1 MNTQKHEKDSS
12 PNLAQQQQPQQQQA
26 KQPAPQAQQAQA
38 QNEAQAVQAQR
49 ATQKA
54 QSAQQASV
62 GAELSGAK
70 GGAATQAAPQAGKSK
85 AQANA
90 EAKDKGA
97 AGAKPVNPGAPVQ
110 TTPAQEEKT
119 VNNFSKSR
127 DEQHA
132 DKAKN
137 GDLKDAQGEKKKKS
151 QDGKGKSKKDDKKDA
166 LGAKKEDK
174 NAKKEDKGAKKED
187 KGDKKDAQGAKKED
201 KNVSSKETSKKDK
214 SEQSKADA
222 KHQDGASKQAG
233 SSANKSQTVSA
244 SAKADDKKGNNKKGN
259 DTKGDKKESKK
270 PGKASHAATGSVGGG
285 ISVSISGGGSGGGDA
300 GGGGGGGIA
309 LPAIGAGA
317 PAAPAPKGEGSGKN
331 AVEAFAT
338 SGLSHQLEHHAELGP
353 KTQED
358 IQKSETEKK
367 TKLPGEEEA
376 EINDGSVDAEK
387 QASNEASKATNEGN
401 KEITFESKM
410 NANLEAAGSDA
421 SAKIKA
427 QKISG
432 DGDDIPNEPTVE
444 ADTSSIDEAKA
455 EETEKY
461 NQTKSEG
468 VEKVSSL
475 DKTLPERGY
484 DDLKLP
490 KSVLD
495 EQEAALETSAI
506 AMAAE
511 LEQFHEESKGILD
524 FTQEAESTSAQMQE
538 ASAQVDS
545 AEAETDAQIDASV
558 AEHEAEIEQIRADA
572 KTNEDEQMAAL
583 ETEMNSQIDEQSAEF
598 ESEAAGYDA
607 EHQGYVTDA
616 RSQVEQ
622 GKRKAQRD
630 IKREKQNADKE
641 KKSAE
646 ENDKKEEKAWYEK
659 LADAAKDAAKRF
671 VSGLKAL
678 VSKIINKFLEAV
690 NNLLDTFADL
700 VSKVNKDLGNKLRT
714 AFDKFKK
721 LLKKFADNLIKI
733 INAVLDKALEIFTT
747 IVDATV
753 EAINAAVEA
762 FKELIAQILET
773 LREAYRQALS
783 TIKAALESL
792 ANIAVA
798 IFKKACE
805 FCGVDPAPMLAAAAN
820 ILKDPGAFFSTLWAG
835 IKQGFSQFVSNM
847 PANLMVIAQN
857 LLSMWL
863 GGSGLKGIDELPQ
876 IRGFIQ
882 LIFSLMGIDVS
893 KVLKPITAVW
903 DAYQEHK
910 KAAEEEAKAQAEPG
924 EKVEEIKDPPE
935 AVKLKNT
942 IDMIMAGGLPVI
954 ADLIK
959 DGLGGLKGEILSA
972 LFSSLV
978 PPLIGKAVAKLA
990 AMANPVGGIIAAIKA
1005 VWDTVQ
1011 FFRSQFD
1018 AIAGLGSALLNV
1030 LVEAGNGN
1038 AGAAANAVEAAICQA
1053 IPLAI
1058 EILLRVIG
1066 INIGAKVKGVI
1077 SKFST
1082 RVKTWLDKYLSKF
1095 KLPTFDSVQKN
1106 KERKKKQDK
1115 AKSKE
1120 VAKTREAQGKAGS
1133 ITAKLGSWGA
1143 KQSDKISDKKEKDG
1157 EKRFH
1162 VTGVKDALEGTKTG
1176 NLGIEV
1182 DNLKSTQAADK
1193 YHKEREDKKEL
1204 AKLLENPEQ
1213 SRKEVLKKQAAQGS
1227 AKAYDEEAKLTDAE
1241 KQLLHITALQ
1251 SANEKLQSKSG
1262 ATLTKE
1268 EQHALKRE
1276 AKNKM
1281 EGKPTEIP
1289 PALKPKS
1296 DSSLQ
1301 NLKDS
1306 TFDFL
1311 QGAAGGSKAAGS
1323 AAKEEMI
1330 HAKDSVVTFGKD
1342 VAYLAQHRSI
1352 RDLKTKKRLEKNRKD
1367 QKL

>member
-26 KQPAPQAQQAQA
+26 TQSAPQAQQAQA
-38 QNEAQAVQAQR
+38 QNEAQAMQAQK

-70 GGAATQAAPQAGKSK
+70 GGAAAQAAPQAGKSK
-85 AQANA
+85 AEANA

-97 AGAKPVNPGAPVQ
+97 TGAKPVNPGAPVQ

-151 QDGKGKSKKDDKKDA
+151 QDGKGKNKKDDKKDA
-166 LGAKKEDK
+166 LGT
-174 NAKKEDKGAKKED
+174 KKED

-233 SSANKSQTVSA
+233 SSANKSQTVAA
-244 SAKADDKKGNNKKGN
+244 SAKTDDKKGNDKKGN
-259 DTKGDKKESKK
+259 DNKGDKKESKK

-300 GGGGGGGIA
+300 GGGGGMA

-387 QASNEASKATNEGN
+387 QASTEASKATNEGN

-432 DGDDIPNEPTVE
+432 GGDDIPNEPTVE

-468 VEKVSSL
+468 AEKVSSL

-583 ETEMNSQIDEQSAEF
+583 ETEMNSKIDEQSAEF

-616 RSQVEQ
+616 RSQIEQ
-622 GKRKAQRD
+622 GKQKAQRD

-646 ENDKKEEKAWYEK
+646 DNDKKEEKAWYEK
-659 LADAAKDAAKRF
+659 LADAAKDAAKKF

-721 LLKKFADNLIKI
+721 LLKKLADNLIKV
-733 INAVLDKALEIFTT
+733 INAILDKALEIFTA

-863 GGSGLKGIDELPQ
+863 GGSGLNGIDELPQ

-903 DAYQEHK
+903 DAYQERK

-935 AVKLKNT
+935 AIKLKNT

-978 PPLIGKAVAKLA
+978 PPLIGKAIAKLA
-990 AMANPVGGIIAAIKA
+990 TMANPVGGIIAAIKA

-1106 KERKKKQDK
+1106 KERKKKQDE

-1120 VAKTREAQGKAGS
+1120 VAKTRDKQARSGS
-1133 ITAKLGSWGA
+1133 RTAALGSWGA
-1143 KQSDKISDKKEKDG
+1143 KQSDKISAMKEAKEESRFDFTGLTGALQGKKD
-1157 EKRFH
+1157 
-1162 VTGVKDALEGTKTG
+1162 G
-1176 NLGIEV
+1176 NLGINIE
-1182 DNLKSTQAADK
+1182 NLKSTQAADK

-1227 AKAYDEEAKLTDAE
+1227 AKAYDEGAKLTDAE

-1251 SANEKLQSKSG
+1251 SAEEKKNNGQPLN
-1262 ATLTKE
+1262 KE

-1342 VAYLAQHRSI
+1342 AAYLAQHRSI
-1352 RDLKTKKRLEKNRKD
+1352 KDLKTKKRLEKNRKD
-1367 QKL
+1367 QEL

>member
-244 SAKADDKKGNNKKGN
+244 SAKADDKKSNNKKGN

-432 DGDDIPNEPTVE
+432 GGDDIPNEPTVE

-1268 EQHALKRE
+1268 EKHALKRE

-1281 EGKPTEIP
+1281 DGKPTEIP

-1306 TFDFL
+1306 TIDFL

>member
-432 DGDDIPNEPTVE
+432 GGDDIPNEPTVE

-572 KTNEDEQMAAL
+572 KTNEDEQMATL

-1306 TFDFL
+1306 TIDFL

>member
-26 KQPAPQAQQAQA
+26 TQSAPQAQQAQA
-38 QNEAQAVQAQR
+38 QNEAQAMQAQK

-70 GGAATQAAPQAGKSK
+70 GGAAAQAAPQAGKSK
-85 AQANA
+85 AEANA

-97 AGAKPVNPGAPVQ
+97 TGAKPVNPGAPVQ

-151 QDGKGKSKKDDKKDA
+151 QDGKGKNKKDDKKDA
-166 LGAKKEDK
+166 L
-174 NAKKEDKGAKKED
+174 GAKKED

-233 SSANKSQTVSA
+233 SSANKSQTVAA
-244 SAKADDKKGNNKKGN
+244 SAKTDDKKGNDKKGN
-259 DTKGDKKESKK
+259 DNKGDKKESKK

-300 GGGGGGGIA
+300 GGGGGMA

-387 QASNEASKATNEGN
+387 QASTEASKATNEGN

-432 DGDDIPNEPTVE
+432 GGDDIPNEPTVE

-468 VEKVSSL
+468 AEKVSSL

-583 ETEMNSQIDEQSAEF
+583 ETEMNSKIDEQSAEF

-616 RSQVEQ
+616 RSQIEQ
-622 GKRKAQRD
+622 GKQKAQRD

-646 ENDKKEEKAWYEK
+646 DNDKKEEKAWYEK
-659 LADAAKDAAKRF
+659 LADAAKDAAKKF

-721 LLKKFADNLIKI
+721 LLKKLADNLIKV
-733 INAVLDKALEIFTT
+733 INAILDKALEIFTA

-863 GGSGLKGIDELPQ
+863 GGSGLNGIDELPQ

-903 DAYQEHK
+903 DAYQERK

-935 AVKLKNT
+935 AIKLKNT

-978 PPLIGKAVAKLA
+978 PPLIGKAIAKLA
-990 AMANPVGGIIAAIKA
+990 TMANPVGGIIAAIKA

-1106 KERKKKQDK
+1106 KARKKKQDE

-1120 VAKTREAQGKAGS
+1120 VAKTRDKQARSGS
-1133 ITAKLGSWGA
+1133 RTAALGSWGA
-1143 KQSDKISDKKEKDG
+1143 KQSDKISAMKEAKEESRFDFTGLTGALQGKKD
-1157 EKRFH
+1157 
-1162 VTGVKDALEGTKTG
+1162 G
-1176 NLGIEV
+1176 NLGINIE
-1182 DNLKSTQAADK
+1182 NLKSTQAADK

-1227 AKAYDEEAKLTDAE
+1227 AKAYDEGAKLTDAE

-1251 SANEKLQSKSG
+1251 SAEEKKNNGQPLN
-1262 ATLTKE
+1262 KE

-1342 VAYLAQHRSI
+1342 AAYLAQHRSI
-1352 RDLKTKKRLEKNRKD
+1352 KDLKTKKRLEKNRKD
-1367 QKL
+1367 QEL

>member
-26 KQPAPQAQQAQA
+26 TQSALQAQQAQA
-38 QNEAQAVQAQR
+38 QNEAQAMQAQK

-70 GGAATQAAPQAGKSK
+70 GGAAAQAAPQAGKSK
-85 AQANA
+85 AEANA

-97 AGAKPVNPGAPVQ
+97 TGAKPVNPGAPVQ

-151 QDGKGKSKKDDKKDA
+151 QDGKGKNKKDDKKDA
-166 LGAKKEDK
+166 L
-174 NAKKEDKGAKKED
+174 GAKKED

-233 SSANKSQTVSA
+233 SSANKSQTVAA
-244 SAKADDKKGNNKKGN
+244 SAKTDDKKGNDKKGN
-259 DTKGDKKESKK
+259 DNKGDKKESKK

-300 GGGGGGGIA
+300 GGGGGMA

-387 QASNEASKATNEGN
+387 QASTEASKATNEGN

-432 DGDDIPNEPTVE
+432 GGDDIPNEPTVE
-444 ADTSSIDEAKA
+444 ADTSSIDESKA

-468 VEKVSSL
+468 AEKVSSL

-583 ETEMNSQIDEQSAEF
+583 ETEMNSKIDEQSAEF

-616 RSQVEQ
+616 RSQIEQ
-622 GKRKAQRD
+622 GKQKAQRD

-646 ENDKKEEKAWYEK
+646 DNDKKEEKAWYEK
-659 LADAAKDAAKRF
+659 LADAAKDAAKKF

-721 LLKKFADNLIKI
+721 LLKKLADNLIKV
-733 INAVLDKALEIFTT
+733 INAILDKALEIFTA

-863 GGSGLKGIDELPQ
+863 GGSGLNGIDELPQ

-903 DAYQEHK
+903 DAYQERK

-935 AVKLKNT
+935 AIKLKNT

-978 PPLIGKAVAKLA
+978 PPLIGKAIAKLA
-990 AMANPVGGIIAAIKA
+990 TMANPVGGIIAAIKA

-1058 EILLRVIG
+1058 EILLRIIG

-1082 RVKTWLDKYLSKF
+1082 RVKTGLDKYLSKF

-1120 VAKTREAQGKAGS
+1120 VAKTRDKQARSGS
-1133 ITAKLGSWGA
+1133 RTAALGSWGA
-1143 KQSDKISDKKEKDG
+1143 KQSNKISAMKEAKEESRFDFTGLTGALQGKKD
-1157 EKRFH
+1157 
-1162 VTGVKDALEGTKTG
+1162 G
-1176 NLGIEV
+1176 NLGINIE
-1182 DNLKSTQAADK
+1182 NLKSTQAADK

-1227 AKAYDEEAKLTDAE
+1227 AKAYDEGAKLTDAE

-1251 SANEKLQSKSG
+1251 SAEEKKNNGQPLN
-1262 ATLTKE
+1262 KE

-1342 VAYLAQHRSI
+1342 AAYLAQHRSI
-1352 RDLKTKKRLEKNRKD
+1352 KDLKTKKRLEKNRKD
-1367 QKL
+1367 QEL

>member
-26 KQPAPQAQQAQA
+26 TQSAPQAQQAQA
-38 QNEAQAVQAQR
+38 QNEAQAMQAQK

-70 GGAATQAAPQAGKSK
+70 GGAAAQAAPQAGKSK
-85 AQANA
+85 AEANA

-97 AGAKPVNPGAPVQ
+97 TGAKPVNPGAPVQ

-151 QDGKGKSKKDDKKDA
+151 QDGKGKNKKDDKKDA
-166 LGAKKEDK
+166 L
-174 NAKKEDKGAKKED
+174 GAKKED

-214 SEQSKADA
+214 SEQSKADP

-233 SSANKSQTVSA
+233 SSANKSQTVAA
-244 SAKADDKKGNNKKGN
+244 SAKTDDKKGNDKKGN
-259 DTKGDKKESKK
+259 DNKGDKKESKK

-300 GGGGGGGIA
+300 GGGGGMA

-387 QASNEASKATNEGN
+387 QASTEASKATNEGN

-432 DGDDIPNEPTVE
+432 GGDDIPNEPTVE

-468 VEKVSSL
+468 AEKVSSL

-583 ETEMNSQIDEQSAEF
+583 ETEMNSKIDEQSAEF

-616 RSQVEQ
+616 RSQIEQ
-622 GKRKAQRD
+622 GKQKAQRD

-646 ENDKKEEKAWYEK
+646 DNDKKEEKAWYEK
-659 LADAAKDAAKRF
+659 LADAAKDAAKKF

-721 LLKKFADNLIKI
+721 LLKKLADNLIKV
-733 INAVLDKALEIFTT
+733 INAILDKALEIFTA

-863 GGSGLKGIDELPQ
+863 GGSGLNGIDELPQ

-903 DAYQEHK
+903 DAYQERK

-935 AVKLKNT
+935 AIKLKNT

-978 PPLIGKAVAKLA
+978 PPLIGKAIAKLA
-990 AMANPVGGIIAAIKA
+990 TMANPVGGIIAAIKA

-1106 KERKKKQDK
+1106 KARKKKQDE

-1120 VAKTREAQGKAGS
+1120 VAKTRDKQARSGS
-1133 ITAKLGSWGA
+1133 RTAALGSWGA
-1143 KQSDKISDKKEKDG
+1143 KQSDKISAMKEAKEESRFDFTGLTGALQGKKD
-1157 EKRFH
+1157 
-1162 VTGVKDALEGTKTG
+1162 G
-1176 NLGIEV
+1176 NLGINIE
-1182 DNLKSTQAADK
+1182 NLKSTQAADK

-1227 AKAYDEEAKLTDAE
+1227 AKAYDEGAKLTDAE

-1251 SANEKLQSKSG
+1251 SAEEKKNNGQPLN
-1262 ATLTKE
+1262 KE

-1342 VAYLAQHRSI
+1342 AAYLAQHRSI
-1352 RDLKTKKRLEKNRKD
+1352 KDLKTKKRLEKNRKD
-1367 QKL
+1367 QEL

>member
-174 NAKKEDKGAKKED
+174 NAKKEDKGAKK
-187 KGDKKDAQGAKKED
+187 DAQGAKKED

-300 GGGGGGGIA
+300 GGGGGSGIA

-432 DGDDIPNEPTVE
+432 GGDDIPNEPTVE

-1306 TFDFL
+1306 TIDFL

>member
-26 KQPAPQAQQAQA
+26 TQSALQAQQAQA
-38 QNEAQAVQAQR
+38 QNEAQAMQAQK

-70 GGAATQAAPQAGKSK
+70 GGAAAQAAPQAGKSK
-85 AQANA
+85 AEANA

-97 AGAKPVNPGAPVQ
+97 TGAKPVNPGAPVQ

-151 QDGKGKSKKDDKKDA
+151 QDGKGKNKKDDKKDA
-166 LGAKKEDK
+166 L
-174 NAKKEDKGAKKED
+174 GAKKED

-214 SEQSKADA
+214 SEQSKADP

-233 SSANKSQTVSA
+233 SSANKSQTVAA
-244 SAKADDKKGNNKKGN
+244 SAKTDDKKGNDKKGN
-259 DTKGDKKESKK
+259 DNKGDKKESKK

-300 GGGGGGGIA
+300 GGGGGMA

-387 QASNEASKATNEGN
+387 QASTEASKATNEGN

-432 DGDDIPNEPTVE
+432 GGDDIPNEPTVE
-444 ADTSSIDEAKA
+444 ADTSSIDESKA

-468 VEKVSSL
+468 AEKVSSL

-583 ETEMNSQIDEQSAEF
+583 ETEMNSKIDEQSAEF

-616 RSQVEQ
+616 RSQIEQ
-622 GKRKAQRD
+622 GKQKAQRD

-646 ENDKKEEKAWYEK
+646 DNDKKEEKAWYEK
-659 LADAAKDAAKRF
+659 LADAAKDAAKKF

-721 LLKKFADNLIKI
+721 LLKKLADNLIKV
-733 INAVLDKALEIFTT
+733 INAILDKALEIFTA

-863 GGSGLKGIDELPQ
+863 GGSGLNGIDELPQ

-903 DAYQEHK
+903 DAYQERK

-935 AVKLKNT
+935 AIKLKNT

-1106 KERKKKQDK
+1106 KERKKKQDE

-1143 KQSDKISDKKEKDG
+1143 SQSDKISDKKKKDD

-1227 AKAYDEEAKLTDAE
+1227 AKAYDEGAKLTDAE

-1251 SANEKLQSKSG
+1251 SAEEKKNNGQPLN
-1262 ATLTKE
+1262 KE

-1342 VAYLAQHRSI
+1342 AAYLAQHRSI
-1352 RDLKTKKRLEKNRKD
+1352 KDLKTKKRLEKNRKD
-1367 QKL
+1367 QEL

>member
-244 SAKADDKKGNNKKGN
+244 SAKADDKKSNNKKGN

-432 DGDDIPNEPTVE
+432 GGDDIPNEPTVE

-1227 AKAYDEEAKLTDAE
+1227 AKAYDEEAKLTDAQ
-1241 KQLLHITALQ
+1241 KQLLHITALH

>member
-244 SAKADDKKGNNKKGN
+244 SAKADDKKSNNKKGN

-300 GGGGGGGIA
+300 DGGGGGGIA

-432 DGDDIPNEPTVE
+432 GGDDIPNEPTVE

-721 LLKKFADNLIKI
+721 LLKKFADNLIKV

-1120 VAKTREAQGKAGS
+1120 VAKTRDKQARSGS
-1133 ITAKLGSWGA
+1133 RTAALGSWGA
-1143 KQSDKISDKKEKDG
+1143 KQSDKISAMKEAKEESRFDFTGLTGALQGKKD
-1157 EKRFH
+1157 
-1162 VTGVKDALEGTKTG
+1162 G
-1176 NLGIEV
+1176 NLGINIE
-1182 DNLKSTQAADK
+1182 NLKSTQAADK

-1227 AKAYDEEAKLTDAE
+1227 AKAYDEGAKLTDAE

-1251 SANEKLQSKSG
+1251 SAEEKKNNGQPLN
-1262 ATLTKE
+1262 KE

-1342 VAYLAQHRSI
+1342 AAYLAQHRSI
-1352 RDLKTKKRLEKNRKD
+1352 KDLKTKKRLEKNRKD
-1367 QKL
+1367 QEH

>member
-244 SAKADDKKGNNKKGN
+244 SAKADDKKSNNKKGN

-300 GGGGGGGIA
+300 DGGGGGGIA

-432 DGDDIPNEPTVE
+432 GGDDIPNEPTVE

-1306 TFDFL
+1306 TIDFL

>member
-26 KQPAPQAQQAQA
+26 TQSAPQAQQAQA
-38 QNEAQAVQAQR
+38 QNEAQAMQAQK

-70 GGAATQAAPQAGKSK
+70 GGAAAQAAPQAGKSK
-85 AQANA
+85 AEANA

-97 AGAKPVNPGAPVQ
+97 TGAKPVNPGAPVQ

-151 QDGKGKSKKDDKKDA
+151 QDGKGKNKKDDKKDA
-166 LGAKKEDK
+166 L
-174 NAKKEDKGAKKED
+174 GAKKED

-214 SEQSKADA
+214 SEQSKADP

-233 SSANKSQTVSA
+233 SSANKSQTVAA
-244 SAKADDKKGNNKKGN
+244 SAKTDDKKGNDKKGN
-259 DTKGDKKESKK
+259 DNKGDKKESKK

-300 GGGGGGGIA
+300 GGGGGMA

-387 QASNEASKATNEGN
+387 QASTEASKATNEGN

-432 DGDDIPNEPTVE
+432 GGDDIPNEPTVE

-468 VEKVSSL
+468 AEKVSSL

-583 ETEMNSQIDEQSAEF
+583 ETEMNSKIDEQSAEF

-616 RSQVEQ
+616 RSQIEQ
-622 GKRKAQRD
+622 GKQKAQRN

-646 ENDKKEEKAWYEK
+646 DNDKKEEKAWYEK
-659 LADAAKDAAKRF
+659 LADAAKDAAKKF

-721 LLKKFADNLIKI
+721 LLKKLADNLIKV
-733 INAVLDKALEIFTT
+733 INAILDKALEIFTA

-863 GGSGLKGIDELPQ
+863 GGSGLNGIDELPQ

-903 DAYQEHK
+903 DAYQERK

-935 AVKLKNT
+935 AIKLKNT

-978 PPLIGKAVAKLA
+978 PPLIGKAIAKLA

-1106 KERKKKQDK
+1106 KARKKKQDE

-1120 VAKTREAQGKAGS
+1120 VAKTRDKQARSGS
-1133 ITAKLGSWGA
+1133 RTAALGSWGA
-1143 KQSDKISDKKEKDG
+1143 KQSDKISAMKEAKEESRFDFTGLTGALQGKKD
-1157 EKRFH
+1157 
-1162 VTGVKDALEGTKTG
+1162 G
-1176 NLGIEV
+1176 NLGINIE
-1182 DNLKSTQAADK
+1182 NLKSTQAADK

-1227 AKAYDEEAKLTDAE
+1227 AKAYDEGAKLTDAQ
-1241 KQLLHITALQ
+1241 KQFLHITALQ
-1251 SANEKLQSKSG
+1251 SAEEKKNNGQPLN
-1262 ATLTKE
+1262 KE

-1342 VAYLAQHRSI
+1342 AAYLAQHRSI
-1352 RDLKTKKRLEKNRKD
+1352 KDLKTKKRLEKNRKD

>member
-174 NAKKEDKGAKKED
+174 NAKKEDKGA
-187 KGDKKDAQGAKKED
+187 KKDAQGAKKED

-432 DGDDIPNEPTVE
+432 GGDDIPNEPTVE

-1311 QGAAGGSKAAGS
+1311 QGAAGGSKAAGN

>member
-26 KQPAPQAQQAQA
+26 TQSALQAQQAQA
-38 QNEAQAVQAQR
+38 QNEAQAMQAQK

-70 GGAATQAAPQAGKSK
+70 GGAAAQAAPQAGKSK
-85 AQANA
+85 AEANA

-97 AGAKPVNPGAPVQ
+97 TGAKPVNPGAPVQ

-151 QDGKGKSKKDDKKDA
+151 QDGKGKNKKDDKKDA
-166 LGAKKEDK
+166 L
-174 NAKKEDKGAKKED
+174 GAKKED

-222 KHQDGASKQAG
+222 KHQVGASKQAG
-233 SSANKSQTVSA
+233 SSANKSQTVAA
-244 SAKADDKKGNNKKGN
+244 SAKTDDKKGNDKKGN
-259 DTKGDKKESKK
+259 DNKGDKKESKK

-300 GGGGGGGIA
+300 GGGGGMA

-387 QASNEASKATNEGN
+387 QASTEASKATNEGN

-432 DGDDIPNEPTVE
+432 GGDDIPNEPTVE
-444 ADTSSIDEAKA
+444 ADTSSIDESKA

-468 VEKVSSL
+468 AEKVSSL

-583 ETEMNSQIDEQSAEF
+583 ETEMNSKIDEQSAEF

-616 RSQVEQ
+616 RSQIEQ
-622 GKRKAQRD
+622 GKQKAQRD

-646 ENDKKEEKAWYEK
+646 DNDKKEEKAWYEK
-659 LADAAKDAAKRF
+659 LADAAKDAAKKF

-721 LLKKFADNLIKI
+721 LLKKLADNLIKV
-733 INAVLDKALEIFTT
+733 INAILDKALEIFTA

-863 GGSGLKGIDELPQ
+863 GGSGLNGIDELPQ

-903 DAYQEHK
+903 DAYQERK

-935 AVKLKNT
+935 AIKLKNT

-978 PPLIGKAVAKLA
+978 PPLIGKAIAKLA
-990 AMANPVGGIIAAIKA
+990 TMANPVGGIIAAIKA

-1106 KERKKKQDK
+1106 KARKKKQDE

-1120 VAKTREAQGKAGS
+1120 VAKTRDKQARSGS
-1133 ITAKLGSWGA
+1133 RTAALGSWGA
-1143 KQSDKISDKKEKDG
+1143 KQSDKISAMKEAKEESRFDFTGLTGALQGKKD
-1157 EKRFH
+1157 
-1162 VTGVKDALEGTKTG
+1162 G
-1176 NLGIEV
+1176 NLGINIE
-1182 DNLKSTQAADK
+1182 NLKSTQAADK

-1227 AKAYDEEAKLTDAE
+1227 AKAYDEGAKLTDAE

-1251 SANEKLQSKSG
+1251 SAEEKKNNGQPLN
-1262 ATLTKE
+1262 KE

-1342 VAYLAQHRSI
+1342 AAYLAQHRSI
-1352 RDLKTKKRLEKNRKD
+1352 KDLKTKKRLEKNRKD
-1367 QKL
+1367 QEL

>member
-26 KQPAPQAQQAQA
+26 KQSAPQAQQAQA
-38 QNEAQAVQAQR
+38 QNEAQAMQAQK

-70 GGAATQAAPQAGKSK
+70 GGAAAQAAPQAGKSK
-85 AQANA
+85 AEANA

-97 AGAKPVNPGAPVQ
+97 TGAKPVNPGAPVQ

-151 QDGKGKSKKDDKKDA
+151 QDGKGKNKKDDKKDA
-166 LGAKKEDK
+166 L
-174 NAKKEDKGAKKED
+174 GAKKED

-233 SSANKSQTVSA
+233 SSANKSQTVAA
-244 SAKADDKKGNNKKGN
+244 SAKTDDKKGNDKKGN
-259 DTKGDKKESKK
+259 DNKGDKKESKK

-300 GGGGGGGIA
+300 GGGGGMA

-387 QASNEASKATNEGN
+387 QASTEASKATNEGN

-432 DGDDIPNEPTVE
+432 GGDDIPNEPTVE

-468 VEKVSSL
+468 AEKVSSL

-583 ETEMNSQIDEQSAEF
+583 ETEMNSKIDEQSAEF

-616 RSQVEQ
+616 RSQIEQ
-622 GKRKAQRD
+622 GKQKAQRD

-646 ENDKKEEKAWYEK
+646 DNDKKEEKAWYEK
-659 LADAAKDAAKRF
+659 LADAAKDAAKKF

-721 LLKKFADNLIKI
+721 LLKKLADNLIKV
-733 INAVLDKALEIFTT
+733 INAILDKALEIFTA

-863 GGSGLKGIDELPQ
+863 GGSGLNGIDELPQ

-903 DAYQEHK
+903 DAYQERK

-1268 EQHALKRE
+1268 EKHALKRE

-1281 EGKPTEIP
+1281 DGKPTEIP

-1306 TFDFL
+1306 TIDFL

-1342 VAYLAQHRSI
+1342 AAYLAQHRSI

>member
-26 KQPAPQAQQAQA
+26 KQSAPQAQQAQA
-38 QNEAQAVQAQR
+38 QNEAQAVQAQK

-70 GGAATQAAPQAGKSK
+70 GGAATQAAQQAGKSK
-85 AQANA
+85 AEANA

-97 AGAKPVNPGAPVQ
+97 TGAKPVNPGAPVQ

-127 DEQHA
+127 DEQYA

-201 KNVSSKETSKKDK
+201 KNVSSKETSKKDR

-233 SSANKSQTVSA
+233 SSANKSQTVAA
-244 SAKADDKKGNNKKGN
+244 SAKTDDKKGNDKKGN
-259 DTKGDKKESKK
+259 DNKGDKKESKK

-300 GGGGGGGIA
+300 GGGGGMA
-309 LPAIGAGA
+309 LPTIGAGA

-387 QASNEASKATNEGN
+387 QASTEASKATNKGN

-432 DGDDIPNEPTVE
+432 GGDDIPNEPTVE

-455 EETEKY
+455 EEAEKY

-468 VEKVSSL
+468 AEKVSSL

-490 KSVLD
+490 KTVLD

-646 ENDKKEEKAWYEK
+646 DNDKKEEKAWYEK
-659 LADAAKDAAKRF
+659 LADAAKDAAKKF

-690 NNLLDTFADL
+690 NNLLDTFAEL
-700 VSKVNKDLGNKLRT
+700 VSTVNKDLGNKLKT

-721 LLKKFADNLIKI
+721 LLKKFADKLIKV
-733 INAVLDKALEIFTT
+733 INAILDKALEIFTA

-847 PANLMVIAQN
+847 PANLMFIAQN

-863 GGSGLKGIDELPQ
+863 GSAGVKGAEDLPK
-876 IRGFIQ
+876 IRGFVKI
-882 LIFSLMGIDVS
+882 IFGLAGMDVS
-893 KVLKPITAVW
+893 KIIAPITAGW
-903 DAYQEHK
+903 DAYVKQK

-935 AVKLKNT
+935 AINLKK
-942 IDMIMAGGLPVI
+942 IHDMIKTGGLSVV

-959 DGLGGLKGEILSA
+959 DSVGDIKGEVIA
-972 LFSSLV
+972 AIFSEAVPTLV
-978 PPLIGKAVAKLA
+978 GLAVKKIA
-990 AMANPVGGIIAAIKA
+990 AMATPVGGIIAAIKG
-1005 VWDTVQ
+1005 VWDIVQ
-1011 FFRSQFD
+1011 FFRSRFD
-1018 AIAGLGSALLNV
+1018 AVAGLGSALLNV
-1030 LVEAGNGN
+1030 LVEAGKGHSD
-1038 AGAAANAVEAAICQA
+1038 AAAKAVEAAICQA
-1053 IPLAI
+1053 IPIAI
-1058 EILLRVIG
+1058 EVLLRLIG
-1066 INIGAKVKGVI
+1066 IDIGSKIKNVV
-1077 SKFST
+1077 SKFSK
-1082 RVKTWLDKYLSKF
+1082 RAKPWVDKFLSKI
-1095 KLPTFDSVQKN
+1095 KLPTLDKIARDKKHEKN
-1106 KERKKKQDK
+1106 RKNQL
-1115 AKSKE
+1115 
-1120 VAKTREAQGKAGS
+1120 AKTREAQGKAGS
-1133 ITAKLGSWGA
+1133 VTAKLGNWGA

-1162 VTGVKDALEGTKTG
+1162 VTGVKDALEGTQTG

-1182 DNLKSTQAADK
+1182 DNLKSVQAADK

-1227 AKAYDEEAKLTDAE
+1227 AKAYDEGAKLTDAQ
-1241 KQLLHITALQ
+1241 KKLLHITALR
-1251 SANEKLQSKSG
+1251 SAEEKKNNGQPLN
-1262 ATLTKE
+1262 KE
-1268 EQHALKRE
+1268 EQHAIKRE

-1306 TFDFL
+1306 TLDFL

-1342 VAYLAQHRSI
+1342 AAYLAQHRSI
-1352 RDLKTKKRLEKNRKD
+1352 KDLKTKKRLEKNRKD

>member
-26 KQPAPQAQQAQA
+26 KQSAPQAQQAQA
-38 QNEAQAVQAQR
+38 QNEAQAVQAQK

-70 GGAATQAAPQAGKSK
+70 GGAAAQAAPQAGKSK
-85 AQANA
+85 AQANT

-233 SSANKSQTVSA
+233 SSSNKSQTVAA
-244 SAKADDKKGNNKKGN
+244 SPKAEDKKGNKKGN
-259 DTKGDKKESKK
+259 DNKGDKKESKK

-300 GGGGGGGIA
+300 GGGGGMA

-387 QASNEASKATNEGN
+387 QASNEASKATNKGN

-432 DGDDIPNEPTVE
+432 GGDDIPNEPTVE

-468 VEKVSSL
+468 AEKVSSL

-490 KSVLD
+490 KTVLD

-598 ESEAAGYDA
+598 ETEAAGYDA
-607 EHQGYVTDA
+607 EHQGYVADA
-616 RSQVEQ
+616 RSKVEQ

-646 ENDKKEEKAWYEK
+646 DNDKKEEKAWYEK
-659 LADAAKDAAKRF
+659 LADAAKDAAKKF

-714 AFDKFKK
+714 AFDKLKK
-721 LLKKFADNLIKI
+721 LLKKFADKLIKV
-733 INAVLDKALEIFTT
+733 INAILDKALEIFTA

-857 LLSMWL
+857 LLNMWL

-1053 IPLAI
+1053 IPLAV
-1058 EILLRVIG
+1058 ELLLRVIG
-1066 INIGAKVKGVI
+1066 INIGAKVKSVVASI
-1077 SKFST
+1077 STKI
-1082 RVKTWLDKYLSKF
+1082 KTVLDGYLSKF
-1095 KLPTFDSVQKN
+1095 KLPTFDAAQ
-1106 KERKKKQDK
+1106 KKKNRKEKEDK
-1115 AKSKE
+1115 AKKE
-1120 VAKTREAQGKAGS
+1120 KDKAKKEELAKTRDKQAQGGS
-1133 ITAKLGSWGA
+1133 RTAALGSWGA
-1143 KQSDKISDKKEKDG
+1143 KQSDKISAMKEAKEESRFDFTGLTGALQGKKD
-1157 EKRFH
+1157 
-1162 VTGVKDALEGTKTG
+1162 G
-1176 NLGIEV
+1176 NLGINIE
-1182 DNLKSTQAADK
+1182 NLKSTQAADK
-1193 YHKEREDKKEL
+1193 YHKERRDKKEL
-1204 AKLLENPEQ
+1204 SKMLENPDE
-1213 SRKEVLKKQAAQGS
+1213 SLKKVLAKQKAIGS
-1227 AKAYDEEAKLTDAE
+1227 AKSYDESAKLTDAE
-1241 KQLLHITALQ
+1241 KQLLHVTALH
-1251 SANEKLQSKSG
+1251 SANEKLKNKSG

-1268 EQHALKRE
+1268 EKHALKRE
-1276 AKNKM
+1276 AKLKQD
-1281 EGKPTEIP
+1281 GKATVIP
-1289 PALKPKS
+1289 
-1296 DSSLQ
+1296 
-1301 NLKDS
+1301 
-1306 TFDFL
+1306 
-1311 QGAAGGSKAAGS
+1311 
-1323 AAKEEMI
+1323 
-1330 HAKDSVVTFGKD
+1330 D
-1342 VAYLAQHRSI
+1342 VL
-1352 RDLKTKKRLEKNRKD
+1352 KNRKD
-1367 QKL
+1367 TVA

>member
-26 KQPAPQAQQAQA
+26 KQSAPQAQQAQA
-38 QNEAQAVQAQR
+38 QNEAQAVQAQK

-70 GGAATQAAPQAGKSK
+70 GGAAAQAAPQAGKSK
-85 AQANA
+85 AEANA

-97 AGAKPVNPGAPVQ
+97 TGAKPVNPGAPVQ

-127 DEQHA
+127 DEQYA

-174 NAKKEDKGAKKED
+174 NAKNEDKGAKKED
-187 KGDKKDAQGAKKED
+187 KGDKKNAQGAKKED

-233 SSANKSQTVSA
+233 SSANKSQTVAA
-244 SAKADDKKGNNKKGN
+244 SPKTDDKKGNDKKGN
-259 DTKGDKKESKK
+259 NKGDKKESKK

-300 GGGGGGGIA
+300 GGGGGMA

-387 QASNEASKATNEGN
+387 QASTEASKATNKGN

-410 NANLEAAGSDA
+410 NANLEAAGSNA

-432 DGDDIPNEPTVE
+432 GGDDIPNEPTVE

-455 EETEKY
+455 EEAEKY

-468 VEKVSSL
+468 AEKVSSL

-490 KSVLD
+490 KTVLD

-646 ENDKKEEKAWYEK
+646 ENDQKEEKAWYEK
-659 LADAAKDAAKRF
+659 LADAAKDAAKKF

-690 NNLLDTFADL
+690 NNLLDTFAEL
-700 VSKVNKDLGNKLRT
+700 VSTVNKDLGNKLKT

-721 LLKKFADNLIKI
+721 LLKKFADKLIKV
-733 INAVLDKALEIFTT
+733 INAILDKALEIFTA

-820 ILKDPGAFFSTLWAG
+820 ILKDPGAFFSTLWSG

-924 EKVEEIKDPPE
+924 KKVEEIKDPPE

-1106 KERKKKQDK
+1106 KERKKKQDE

-1133 ITAKLGSWGA
+1133 VTAKLGSWGA
-1143 KQSDKISDKKEKDG
+1143 KQSDKISDKKKKDG

-1182 DNLKSTQAADK
+1182 DNLKSVQAADK

-1227 AKAYDEEAKLTDAE
+1227 AKAYDEGAKLTDAE
-1241 KQLLHITALQ
+1241 KRLLHITALQ
-1251 SANEKLQSKSG
+1251 SAEEKKNNGQPLN
-1262 ATLTKE
+1262 KE
-1268 EQHALKRE
+1268 EQHAIKRE

-1306 TFDFL
+1306 TLDFL

-1342 VAYLAQHRSI
+1342 AAYLAQHRSI
-1352 RDLKTKKRLEKNRKD
+1352 KDLKTKKRLEKNRKD

>member
-244 SAKADDKKGNNKKGN
+244 SAKTDDKKGNDKKGN
-259 DTKGDKKESKK
+259 DNKGDKKESKK

-300 GGGGGGGIA
+300 GGGGGMA

-432 DGDDIPNEPTVE
+432 GGDDIPNEPTVE

-863 GGSGLKGIDELPQ
+863 GGSGLNGIDELPQ

-903 DAYQEHK
+903 DAYQERK

-935 AVKLKNT
+935 AIKLKNT

-978 PPLIGKAVAKLA
+978 PPLIGKAIAKLA
-990 AMANPVGGIIAAIKA
+990 TMANPVGGIIAAIKA

-1082 RVKTWLDKYLSKF
+1082 RVKTGLDKYLSKF

>member
-174 NAKKEDKGAKKED
+174 NAKKEDKGAKK
-187 KGDKKDAQGAKKED
+187 DAQGAKKED

-244 SAKADDKKGNNKKGN
+244 SAKADDKKSNNKKGN

-300 GGGGGGGIA
+300 DGGGGGGIA

-432 DGDDIPNEPTVE
+432 GGDDIPNEPTVE

-1193 YHKEREDKKEL
+1193 YHKERRDKKEL

-1268 EQHALKRE
+1268 EKHALKRE

-1281 EGKPTEIP
+1281 DGKPTEIP

-1306 TFDFL
+1306 TIDFL

>member
-174 NAKKEDKGAKKED
+174 
-187 KGDKKDAQGAKKED
+187 GDKKDAQGAKKED

-244 SAKADDKKGNNKKGN
+244 SAKTDDKKGNDKKGN
-259 DTKGDKKESKK
+259 DNKGDKKESKK

-432 DGDDIPNEPTVE
+432 GGDDIPNEPTVE

-893 KVLKPITAVW
+893 TVLKPITAVW

-1306 TFDFL
+1306 TIDFL

>member
-26 KQPAPQAQQAQA
+26 TQSAPQAQQAQA
-38 QNEAQAVQAQR
+38 QNEAQAMQAQK

-70 GGAATQAAPQAGKSK
+70 GGAAAQAAPQAGKSK
-85 AQANA
+85 AEANA

-97 AGAKPVNPGAPVQ
+97 TGAKPVNPGAPVQ

-151 QDGKGKSKKDDKKDA
+151 QDGKGKNKKDDKKDA
-166 LGAKKEDK
+166 L
-174 NAKKEDKGAKKED
+174 GAKKED

-214 SEQSKADA
+214 SEQSKADP

-233 SSANKSQTVSA
+233 SSANKSQTVAA
-244 SAKADDKKGNNKKGN
+244 SAKTDDKKGNDKKGN
-259 DTKGDKKESKK
+259 DNKGDKKESKK

-300 GGGGGGGIA
+300 GGGGGMA

-387 QASNEASKATNEGN
+387 QASTEASKATNEGN

-432 DGDDIPNEPTVE
+432 GGDDIPNEPTVE

-468 VEKVSSL
+468 AEKVSSL

-583 ETEMNSQIDEQSAEF
+583 ETEMNSKIDEQSAEF

-616 RSQVEQ
+616 RSQIEQ
-622 GKRKAQRD
+622 GKQKAQRD

-646 ENDKKEEKAWYEK
+646 DNDKKEEKAWYEK
-659 LADAAKDAAKRF
+659 LADAAKDAAKKF

-721 LLKKFADNLIKI
+721 LLKKLADNLIKV
-733 INAVLDKALEIFTT
+733 INAILDKALEIFTA

-863 GGSGLKGIDELPQ
+863 GGSGLNGIDELPQ

-903 DAYQEHK
+903 DAYQERK

-935 AVKLKNT
+935 AIKLKNT

-978 PPLIGKAVAKLA
+978 PPLIGKAIAKLA

-1106 KERKKKQDK
+1106 KARKKKQDE

-1120 VAKTREAQGKAGS
+1120 VAKTRDKQARSGS
-1133 ITAKLGSWGA
+1133 RTAALGSWGA
-1143 KQSDKISDKKEKDG
+1143 KQSDKISAMKEAKEESRFDFTGLTGALQGKKD
-1157 EKRFH
+1157 
-1162 VTGVKDALEGTKTG
+1162 G
-1176 NLGIEV
+1176 NLGINIE
-1182 DNLKSTQAADK
+1182 NLKSTQAADK

-1227 AKAYDEEAKLTDAE
+1227 AKAYDEGAKLTDAQ
-1241 KQLLHITALQ
+1241 KQFLHITALQ
-1251 SANEKLQSKSG
+1251 SAEEKKNNGQPLN
-1262 ATLTKE
+1262 KE

-1342 VAYLAQHRSI
+1342 AAYLAQHRSI
-1352 RDLKTKKRLEKNRKD
+1352 KDLKTKKRLEKNRKD

>member
-26 KQPAPQAQQAQA
+26 TQSALQAQQAQA
-38 QNEAQAVQAQR
+38 QNEAQAMQAQK

-70 GGAATQAAPQAGKSK
+70 GGAAAQAAPQAGKSK
-85 AQANA
+85 AEANA

-97 AGAKPVNPGAPVQ
+97 TGAKPVNPGAPVQ

-151 QDGKGKSKKDDKKDA
+151 QDGKGKNKKDDKKDA
-166 LGAKKEDK
+166 L
-174 NAKKEDKGAKKED
+174 GAKKED

-214 SEQSKADA
+214 SKQSKADP

-233 SSANKSQTVSA
+233 SSANKSQTVAA
-244 SAKADDKKGNNKKGN
+244 SAKTDDKKGNDKKGN
-259 DTKGDKKESKK
+259 DNKGDKKESKK

-300 GGGGGGGIA
+300 GGGGGMA

-387 QASNEASKATNEGN
+387 QASTEASKATNEGN

-432 DGDDIPNEPTVE
+432 GGDDIPNEPTVE

-468 VEKVSSL
+468 AEKVSSL

-583 ETEMNSQIDEQSAEF
+583 ETEMNSKIDEQSAEF

-616 RSQVEQ
+616 RSQIEQ
-622 GKRKAQRD
+622 GKQKAQRD

-646 ENDKKEEKAWYEK
+646 DNDKKEEKAWYEK
-659 LADAAKDAAKRF
+659 LADAAKDAAKKF

-678 VSKIINKFLEAV
+678 VSKIINKFLEVV

-721 LLKKFADNLIKI
+721 LLKKLADNLIKV
-733 INAVLDKALEIFTT
+733 INAILDKALEIFTA

-863 GGSGLKGIDELPQ
+863 GGSGLNGIDELPQ

-903 DAYQEHK
+903 DAYQERK

-935 AVKLKNT
+935 AIKLKNT

-978 PPLIGKAVAKLA
+978 PPLIGKAIAKLA

>member
-432 DGDDIPNEPTVE
+432 GGDDIPNEPTVE

-910 KAAEEEAKAQAEPG
+910 KAAEEGAKAQAEPG

-1120 VAKTREAQGKAGS
+1120 VAKTRDKQAKGGS
-1133 ITAKLGSWGA
+1133 RTAALGSWGA
-1143 KQSDKISDKKEKDG
+1143 KQSDKISAM
-1157 EKRFH
+1157 
-1162 VTGVKDALEGTKTG
+1162 KDAKEESRFDFTGLTGALQGKKDG
-1176 NLGIEV
+1176 NLGINIE
-1182 DNLKSTQAADK
+1182 NLKSTQAADK

-1227 AKAYDEEAKLTDAE
+1227 AKAYDEEAKLTDAQ
-1241 KQLLHITALQ
+1241 KQLLHITALH

-1268 EQHALKRE
+1268 EKHALKRE

-1306 TFDFL
+1306 TIDFL

>member
-300 GGGGGGGIA
+300 DGGGGGGIA

-432 DGDDIPNEPTVE
+432 GGDDIPNEPTVE

-1227 AKAYDEEAKLTDAE
+1227 AKAYDEGAKLTDAE

-1251 SANEKLQSKSG
+1251 SAEEKKNNGQPLN
-1262 ATLTKE
+1262 KE

-1306 TFDFL
+1306 TIDFL

>member
-26 KQPAPQAQQAQA
+26 TQSAPQAQQAQA
-38 QNEAQAVQAQR
+38 QNEAQAMQAQK

-70 GGAATQAAPQAGKSK
+70 GGAAAQAAPQAGKSK
-85 AQANA
+85 AEANA

-97 AGAKPVNPGAPVQ
+97 TGAKPVNPGAPVQ

-151 QDGKGKSKKDDKKDA
+151 QDGKGKNKKDDKKDA
-166 LGAKKEDK
+166 L
-174 NAKKEDKGAKKED
+174 GAKKED

-214 SEQSKADA
+214 SKQSKADP

-233 SSANKSQTVSA
+233 SSANKSQTVAA
-244 SAKADDKKGNNKKGN
+244 SAKTDDKKGNDKKGN
-259 DTKGDKKESKK
+259 DNKGDKKESKK

-300 GGGGGGGIA
+300 GGGGGMA

-387 QASNEASKATNEGN
+387 QASTEASKATNEGN

-432 DGDDIPNEPTVE
+432 GGDDIPNEPTVE
-444 ADTSSIDEAKA
+444 ADTSSIDESKA

-468 VEKVSSL
+468 AEKVSSL

-583 ETEMNSQIDEQSAEF
+583 ETEMNSKIDEQSAEF

-616 RSQVEQ
+616 RSQIEQ
-622 GKRKAQRD
+622 GKQKAQRD

-646 ENDKKEEKAWYEK
+646 DNDKKEEKAWYEK
-659 LADAAKDAAKRF
+659 LADAAKDAAKKF

-678 VSKIINKFLEAV
+678 VSKIINKFLEVV

-721 LLKKFADNLIKI
+721 LLKKLADNLIKV
-733 INAVLDKALEIFTT
+733 INAILDKALEIFTA

-863 GGSGLKGIDELPQ
+863 GGSGLNGIDELPQ

-903 DAYQEHK
+903 DAYQERK

-935 AVKLKNT
+935 AIKLKNT

-978 PPLIGKAVAKLA
+978 PPLIGKAIAKLA
-990 AMANPVGGIIAAIKA
+990 TMANPVGGIIAAIKA

-1106 KERKKKQDK
+1106 KARKKKQDE

-1120 VAKTREAQGKAGS
+1120 VAKTRDKQARSGS
-1133 ITAKLGSWGA
+1133 RTAALGSWGA
-1143 KQSDKISDKKEKDG
+1143 KQSDKISAMKEAKEESRFDFTGLTGALQGKKD
-1157 EKRFH
+1157 
-1162 VTGVKDALEGTKTG
+1162 G
-1176 NLGIEV
+1176 NLGINIE
-1182 DNLKSTQAADK
+1182 NLKSTQAADK

-1227 AKAYDEEAKLTDAE
+1227 AKAYDEGAKLTDAE

-1251 SANEKLQSKSG
+1251 SAEEKKNNGQPLN
-1262 ATLTKE
+1262 KE

-1342 VAYLAQHRSI
+1342 AAYLAQHRSI
-1352 RDLKTKKRLEKNRKD
+1352 KDLKTKKRLEKNRKD
-1367 QKL
+1367 QEL

>member
-26 KQPAPQAQQAQA
+26 TQSAPQAQQAQA
-38 QNEAQAVQAQR
+38 QNEAQAMQAQK

-70 GGAATQAAPQAGKSK
+70 GGAAAQAAPQAGKSK
-85 AQANA
+85 AEANA

-97 AGAKPVNPGAPVQ
+97 TGAKPVNPGAPVQ

-151 QDGKGKSKKDDKKDA
+151 QDGKGKNKKDDKKDA
-166 LGAKKEDK
+166 L
-174 NAKKEDKGAKKED
+174 GAKKED

-214 SEQSKADA
+214 SEQSKADP

-233 SSANKSQTVSA
+233 SSANKSQTVAA
-244 SAKADDKKGNNKKGN
+244 SAKTDDKKGNDKKGN
-259 DTKGDKKESKK
+259 DNKGDKKESKK

-300 GGGGGGGIA
+300 GGGGGMA

-387 QASNEASKATNEGN
+387 QASTEASKATNEGN

-432 DGDDIPNEPTVE
+432 GGDDIPNEPTVE

-468 VEKVSSL
+468 AEKVSSL

-583 ETEMNSQIDEQSAEF
+583 ETEMNSKIDEQSAEF

-616 RSQVEQ
+616 RSQIEQ
-622 GKRKAQRD
+622 GKQKAQRD

-646 ENDKKEEKAWYEK
+646 DNDKKEEKAWYEK
-659 LADAAKDAAKRF
+659 LADAAKDAAKKF

-721 LLKKFADNLIKI
+721 LLKKLADNLIKV
-733 INAVLDKALEIFTT
+733 INAILDKALEIFTA

-863 GGSGLKGIDELPQ
+863 GGSGLNGINELPQ

-903 DAYQEHK
+903 DAYQERK

-935 AVKLKNT
+935 AIKLKNT

-978 PPLIGKAVAKLA
+978 PPLIGKAIAKLA
-990 AMANPVGGIIAAIKA
+990 TMANPVGGIIAAIKA

-1106 KERKKKQDK
+1106 KERKKKQDE

-1120 VAKTREAQGKAGS
+1120 VAKTRDKQARSGS
-1133 ITAKLGSWGA
+1133 RTAALGSWGA
-1143 KQSDKISDKKEKDG
+1143 KQSNKISAMKEAKEESRFDFTGLTGALQGKKD
-1157 EKRFH
+1157 
-1162 VTGVKDALEGTKTG
+1162 G
-1176 NLGIEV
+1176 NLGINIE
-1182 DNLKSTQAADK
+1182 NLKSTQAADK

-1227 AKAYDEEAKLTDAE
+1227 AKAYDEGAKLTDAE

-1251 SANEKLQSKSG
+1251 SAEEKKNNGQPLN
-1262 ATLTKE
+1262 KE

-1342 VAYLAQHRSI
+1342 AAYLAQHRSI
-1352 RDLKTKKRLEKNRKD
+1352 KDLKTKKRLEKNRKD
-1367 QKL
+1367 QEL

>member
-26 KQPAPQAQQAQA
+26 TQSAPQAQQAQA
-38 QNEAQAVQAQR
+38 QNEAQAMQAQK

-70 GGAATQAAPQAGKSK
+70 GGAAAQAAPQAGKSK
-85 AQANA
+85 AETNA

-97 AGAKPVNPGAPVQ
+97 TGAKPVNPGAPVQ

-151 QDGKGKSKKDDKKDA
+151 QDGKGKNKKDDKKDA
-166 LGAKKEDK
+166 L
-174 NAKKEDKGAKKED
+174 GAKKED

-222 KHQDGASKQAG
+222 KHQVGASKQAG
-233 SSANKSQTVSA
+233 SSANKSQTVAA
-244 SAKADDKKGNNKKGN
+244 SAKTDDKKGNDKKGN
-259 DTKGDKKESKK
+259 DNKGDKKESKK

-300 GGGGGGGIA
+300 GGGGGMA

-331 AVEAFAT
+331 AVEAFAS

-387 QASNEASKATNEGN
+387 QASTEASKATNEGN

-432 DGDDIPNEPTVE
+432 GGDDIPNEPTVE
-444 ADTSSIDEAKA
+444 ADTSSIDESKA

-468 VEKVSSL
+468 AEKVSSL

-583 ETEMNSQIDEQSAEF
+583 ETEMNSKIDEQSAEF

-616 RSQVEQ
+616 RSQIEQ
-622 GKRKAQRD
+622 GKQKAQRD

-646 ENDKKEEKAWYEK
+646 DNDKKEEKAWYEK
-659 LADAAKDAAKRF
+659 LADAAKDAAKKF

-678 VSKIINKFLEAV
+678 VSKIINKFLEVV

-721 LLKKFADNLIKI
+721 LLKKLADNLIKV
-733 INAVLDKALEIFTT
+733 INAILDKALEIFTA

-863 GGSGLKGIDELPQ
+863 GGSGLNGIDELPQ

-903 DAYQEHK
+903 DAYQERK

-935 AVKLKNT
+935 AIKLKNT

-978 PPLIGKAVAKLA
+978 PPLIGKAIAKLA
-990 AMANPVGGIIAAIKA
+990 TMANPVGGIIAAIKA

-1095 KLPTFDSVQKN
+1095 KFPTFDSVQKN
-1106 KERKKKQDK
+1106 KARKKKQDE

-1120 VAKTREAQGKAGS
+1120 VAKTRDKQARSGS
-1133 ITAKLGSWGA
+1133 RTAALGSWGA
-1143 KQSDKISDKKEKDG
+1143 KQSDKISAMKEAKEESRFDFTGLTGALQGKKD
-1157 EKRFH
+1157 
-1162 VTGVKDALEGTKTG
+1162 G
-1176 NLGIEV
+1176 NLGINIE
-1182 DNLKSTQAADK
+1182 NLKSTQAADK

-1227 AKAYDEEAKLTDAE
+1227 AKAYDEGAKLTDAE

-1251 SANEKLQSKSG
+1251 SAEEKKNNGQPLN
-1262 ATLTKE
+1262 KE

-1342 VAYLAQHRSI
+1342 AAYLAQHRSI
-1352 RDLKTKKRLEKNRKD
+1352 KDLKTKKRLEKNRKD
-1367 QKL
+1367 QEL

>member
-26 KQPAPQAQQAQA
+26 TQSAPQAQQAQA
-38 QNEAQAVQAQR
+38 QNEAQAMQAQK

-70 GGAATQAAPQAGKSK
+70 GGAAAQAAPQAGKSQ
-85 AQANA
+85 AEANA

-97 AGAKPVNPGAPVQ
+97 TGAKPVNPGAPVQ

-151 QDGKGKSKKDDKKDA
+151 QDGKGKNKKDDKKDA
-166 LGAKKEDK
+166 L
-174 NAKKEDKGAKKED
+174 GAKKED

-214 SEQSKADA
+214 SKQSKADP

-233 SSANKSQTVSA
+233 SSANKSQTVAA
-244 SAKADDKKGNNKKGN
+244 SAKTDDKKGNDKKGN
-259 DTKGDKKESKK
+259 DNKGDKKESKK

-300 GGGGGGGIA
+300 GGGGGMA

-387 QASNEASKATNEGN
+387 QASTEASKATNEGN

-432 DGDDIPNEPTVE
+432 GGDDIPNEPTVE

-468 VEKVSSL
+468 AEKVSSL

-583 ETEMNSQIDEQSAEF
+583 ETEMNSKIDEQSAEF

-616 RSQVEQ
+616 RSQIEQ
-622 GKRKAQRD
+622 GKQKAQRD

-646 ENDKKEEKAWYEK
+646 DNDKKEEKAWYEK
-659 LADAAKDAAKRF
+659 LADAAKDAAKKF

-678 VSKIINKFLEAV
+678 VSKIINKFLEVV

-721 LLKKFADNLIKI
+721 LLKKLADNLIKV
-733 INAVLDKALEIFTT
+733 INAILDKALEIFTA

-863 GGSGLKGIDELPQ
+863 GGSGLNGIDELPQ

-903 DAYQEHK
+903 DAYQERK
-910 KAAEEEAKAQAEPG
+910 KAAEEAAKAQAEPG

-935 AVKLKNT
+935 AIKLKNT

-978 PPLIGKAVAKLA
+978 PPLIGKAIAKLA
-990 AMANPVGGIIAAIKA
+990 TMANPVGGIIAAIKA

-1106 KERKKKQDK
+1106 KARKKKQDE

-1120 VAKTREAQGKAGS
+1120 VAKRATNKPEAVA
-1133 ITAKLGSWGA
+1133 
-1143 KQSDKISDKKEKDG
+1143 
-1157 EKRFH
+1157 
-1162 VTGVKDALEGTKTG
+1162 
-1176 NLGIEV
+1176 
-1182 DNLKSTQAADK
+1182 
-1193 YHKEREDKKEL
+1193 EL
-1204 AKLLENPEQ
+1204 RL
-1213 SRKEVLKKQAAQGS
+1213 
-1227 AKAYDEEAKLTDAE
+1227 
-1241 KQLLHITALQ
+1241 
-1251 SANEKLQSKSG
+1251 
-1262 ATLTKE
+1262 
-1268 EQHALKRE
+1268 
-1276 AKNKM
+1276 
-1281 EGKPTEIP
+1281 
-1289 PALKPKS
+1289 
-1296 DSSLQ
+1296 
-1301 NLKDS
+1301 
-1306 TFDFL
+1306 
-1311 QGAAGGSKAAGS
+1311 
-1323 AAKEEMI
+1323 
-1330 HAKDSVVTFGKD
+1330 SVVGGPNNPT
-1342 VAYLAQHRSI
+1342 RSVP
-1352 RDLKTKKRLEKNRKD
+1352 
-1367 QKL
+1367 

>member
-26 KQPAPQAQQAQA
+26 TQSAPQAQQAQA
-38 QNEAQAVQAQR
+38 QNEAQAMQAQK

-70 GGAATQAAPQAGKSK
+70 GGAAAQAAPQAGKSK
-85 AQANA
+85 AEANA

-97 AGAKPVNPGAPVQ
+97 TGAKPVNPGAPVQ

-151 QDGKGKSKKDDKKDA
+151 QDGKGKNKKDDKKDA
-166 LGAKKEDK
+166 LS
-174 NAKKEDKGAKKED
+174 AKKED
-187 KGDKKDAQGAKKED
+187 KGDKKDAQGTKKED

-233 SSANKSQTVSA
+233 SSANKSQTVAA
-244 SAKADDKKGNNKKGN
+244 SAKTDDKKGNDKKGN
-259 DTKGDKKESKK
+259 DNKGDKKESKK

-300 GGGGGGGIA
+300 GGGGGMA

-387 QASNEASKATNEGN
+387 QASTEASKATNEGN

-432 DGDDIPNEPTVE
+432 GGDDIPNEPTVE

-468 VEKVSSL
+468 AEKVSSL

-583 ETEMNSQIDEQSAEF
+583 ETEMNSKIDEQSAEF

-616 RSQVEQ
+616 RSQIEQ
-622 GKRKAQRD
+622 GKQKAQRD

-646 ENDKKEEKAWYEK
+646 DNDKKEEKAWYEK
-659 LADAAKDAAKRF
+659 LADAAKDAAKKF

-721 LLKKFADNLIKI
+721 LLKKLADNLIKV
-733 INAVLDKALEIFTT
+733 INAILDKALEIFTA

-935 AVKLKNT
+935 AIKLKNT

-1106 KERKKKQDK
+1106 KERKKKQDE

-1120 VAKTREAQGKAGS
+1120 VAKTRDKQARSGS
-1133 ITAKLGSWGA
+1133 RTAALGSWGA
-1143 KQSDKISDKKEKDG
+1143 KQSDKISAMKEAKEESRFDFTGLTGALQGKKD
-1157 EKRFH
+1157 
-1162 VTGVKDALEGTKTG
+1162 G
-1176 NLGIEV
+1176 NLGINIE
-1182 DNLKSTQAADK
+1182 NLKSTQAADK

-1227 AKAYDEEAKLTDAE
+1227 AKAYDEGAKLTDAE

-1251 SANEKLQSKSG
+1251 SAEEKKNNGQPLN
-1262 ATLTKE
+1262 KE

-1342 VAYLAQHRSI
+1342 AAYLAQHRSI
-1352 RDLKTKKRLEKNRKD
+1352 KDLKTKKRLEKNRKD
-1367 QKL
+1367 QEL

>member
-26 KQPAPQAQQAQA
+26 TQSAPQAQQAQA
-38 QNEAQAVQAQR
+38 QNEAQAMQAQK

-70 GGAATQAAPQAGKSK
+70 GSAAAQAAPQAGKSK
-85 AQANA
+85 AEANA

-97 AGAKPVNPGAPVQ
+97 TGAKPVNPGAPVQ

-151 QDGKGKSKKDDKKDA
+151 QDGKGKNKKDDKKDA
-166 LGAKKEDK
+166 L
-174 NAKKEDKGAKKED
+174 GAKKED

-233 SSANKSQTVSA
+233 SSANKSQTVTA
-244 SAKADDKKGNNKKGN
+244 SAKTDDKKGNDKKGN
-259 DTKGDKKESKK
+259 DNKGDKKESKK

-300 GGGGGGGIA
+300 GGGGGMA

-387 QASNEASKATNEGN
+387 QASTEASKATNEGN

-432 DGDDIPNEPTVE
+432 GGDDIPNEPTVE

-468 VEKVSSL
+468 AEKVSSL

-545 AEAETDAQIDASV
+545 AEAETDAQIDAGV

-583 ETEMNSQIDEQSAEF
+583 ETEMNSKIDEQSAEF

-616 RSQVEQ
+616 RSQIEQ
-622 GKRKAQRD
+622 GKQKAQRD

-646 ENDKKEEKAWYEK
+646 DNDKKEEKAWYEK
-659 LADAAKDAAKRF
+659 LADAAKDAAKKF

-721 LLKKFADNLIKI
+721 LLKKLADNLIKV
-733 INAVLDKALEIFTT
+733 INAILDKALEIFTA

-863 GGSGLKGIDELPQ
+863 GGSGLNGIDELPQ

-903 DAYQEHK
+903 DAYQERK

-935 AVKLKNT
+935 AIKLKNT

-978 PPLIGKAVAKLA
+978 PPLIGKAIAKLA
-990 AMANPVGGIIAAIKA
+990 TMANPVGGIIAAIKA

-1120 VAKTREAQGKAGS
+1120 VAKTRDKQARSGS
-1133 ITAKLGSWGA
+1133 RTAALGSWGA
-1143 KQSDKISDKKEKDG
+1143 KQSNKISAMKEAKEESRFDFTGLTGALQGKKD
-1157 EKRFH
+1157 
-1162 VTGVKDALEGTKTG
+1162 G
-1176 NLGIEV
+1176 NLGINIE
-1182 DNLKSTQAADK
+1182 NLKSTQAADK

-1227 AKAYDEEAKLTDAE
+1227 AKAYDEGAKLTDAE

-1251 SANEKLQSKSG
+1251 SAEEKKNNGQPLN
-1262 ATLTKE
+1262 KE

-1342 VAYLAQHRSI
+1342 AAYLAQHRSI
-1352 RDLKTKKRLEKNRKD
+1352 KDLKTKKRLEKNRKD
-1367 QKL
+1367 QEL

>member
-26 KQPAPQAQQAQA
+26 TQSAPQAQQAQA
-38 QNEAQAVQAQR
+38 QNEAQAMQAQK

-70 GGAATQAAPQAGKSK
+70 GGAAAQAAPQAGKSK
-85 AQANA
+85 AEANA

-97 AGAKPVNPGAPVQ
+97 TGAKPVNPGAPVQ

-151 QDGKGKSKKDDKKDA
+151 QDGKGKNKKDDKKDA

-174 NAKKEDKGAKKED
+174 GDKKDAQGAKKED

-233 SSANKSQTVSA
+233 SSANKSQTVTA
-244 SAKADDKKGNNKKGN
+244 SAKTDDKKGNDKKGN
-259 DTKGDKKESKK
+259 DNKGDKKESKK

-300 GGGGGGGIA
+300 GGGGGMA

-387 QASNEASKATNEGN
+387 QASTEASKATNEGN

-432 DGDDIPNEPTVE
+432 GGDDIPNEPTVE

-468 VEKVSSL
+468 AEKVSSL

-583 ETEMNSQIDEQSAEF
+583 ETEMNSKIDEQSAEF

-616 RSQVEQ
+616 RSQIEQ
-622 GKRKAQRD
+622 GKQKAQRD

-646 ENDKKEEKAWYEK
+646 DNDKKEEKAWYEK
-659 LADAAKDAAKRF
+659 LADAAKDAAKKF

-721 LLKKFADNLIKI
+721 LLKKLADNLIKV
-733 INAVLDKALEIFTT
+733 INAILDKALEIFTA

-863 GGSGLKGIDELPQ
+863 GGSGLNGIDELPQ

-903 DAYQEHK
+903 DAYQERK

-935 AVKLKNT
+935 AIKLKNT

-978 PPLIGKAVAKLA
+978 PPLIGKAIAKLA
-990 AMANPVGGIIAAIKA
+990 TMANPVGGIIAAIKA

-1106 KERKKKQDK
+1106 KERKKKQDE

-1120 VAKTREAQGKAGS
+1120 VAKTRDKQARSGS
-1133 ITAKLGSWGA
+1133 RTAALGSWGA
-1143 KQSDKISDKKEKDG
+1143 KQSDKISAMKEAKEESRFDFTGLTGALQGKKD
-1157 EKRFH
+1157 
-1162 VTGVKDALEGTKTG
+1162 G
-1176 NLGIEV
+1176 NLGINIE
-1182 DNLKSTQAADK
+1182 NLKSTQAADK

-1227 AKAYDEEAKLTDAE
+1227 AKAYDEGAKLTDAE

-1251 SANEKLQSKSG
+1251 SAEEKKNNGQPLN
-1262 ATLTKE
+1262 KE

-1342 VAYLAQHRSI
+1342 AAYLAQHRSI
-1352 RDLKTKKRLEKNRKD
+1352 KDLKTKKRLEKNRKD
-1367 QKL
+1367 QEL

>member
-432 DGDDIPNEPTVE
+432 GGDDIPNEPTVE

-1306 TFDFL
+1306 TIDFL

>member
-26 KQPAPQAQQAQA
+26 KQSAPQAQQAQA
-38 QNEAQAVQAQR
+38 QNEAQAVQAQK

-70 GGAATQAAPQAGKSK
+70 GGAAAQAAPQAGKSK
-85 AQANA
+85 AEANA

-97 AGAKPVNPGAPVQ
+97 TGAKPVNPGAPVQ

-174 NAKKEDKGAKKED
+174 
-187 KGDKKDAQGAKKED
+187 GDKKDAQGAKKED

-233 SSANKSQTVSA
+233 SSANKSQAVAA
-244 SAKADDKKGNNKKGN
+244 SAKANDKKGNDKKGN
-259 DTKGDKKESKK
+259 DNKGDKKESKK

-300 GGGGGGGIA
+300 GGGGGMA

-317 PAAPAPKGEGSGKN
+317 PTAPAPKGEGSGKN
-331 AVEAFAT
+331 AIEAFAT

-387 QASNEASKATNEGN
+387 QASTEASKATNKGN

-432 DGDDIPNEPTVE
+432 GGDDIPNEPTVE

-455 EETEKY
+455 EEAEKY

-468 VEKVSSL
+468 AEKVSSL

-598 ESEAAGYDA
+598 ESEAADYDA

-646 ENDKKEEKAWYEK
+646 ENDQKEEKAWYEK
-659 LADAAKDAAKRF
+659 LADAAKDAAKKF

-700 VSKVNKDLGNKLRT
+700 VSKVNKDLGNKLKT

-721 LLKKFADNLIKI
+721 LLKKFADKLIKV
-733 INAVLDKALEIFTT
+733 INAILDKALEIFTA

-792 ANIAVA
+792 ANIAIA

-1106 KERKKKQDK
+1106 KERKKKQDE

-1133 ITAKLGSWGA
+1133 VTAKLGSWGA
-1143 KQSDKISDKKEKDG
+1143 KQSDKISDKKKKDG

-1182 DNLKSTQAADK
+1182 DNLKSVQAADK

-1227 AKAYDEEAKLTDAE
+1227 AKAYDEGAKLTDAQ

-1251 SANEKLQSKSG
+1251 SAEEKKNNGQPLN
-1262 ATLTKE
+1262 KE
-1268 EQHALKRE
+1268 EQHAIKRE

-1306 TFDFL
+1306 TLDFL

-1342 VAYLAQHRSI
+1342 AAYLAQHRSI
-1352 RDLKTKKRLEKNRKD
+1352 KDLKTKKRLEKNRKD

>member
-26 KQPAPQAQQAQA
+26 TQSAPQAQQAQA
-38 QNEAQAVQAQR
+38 QNEAQAMQAQK

-70 GGAATQAAPQAGKSK
+70 GGAAAQAAPQAGKSK
-85 AQANA
+85 AEANA

-97 AGAKPVNPGAPVQ
+97 TGAKPVNPGAPVQ

-151 QDGKGKSKKDDKKDA
+151 QDGKGKNKKDDKKDA
-166 LGAKKEDK
+166 L
-174 NAKKEDKGAKKED
+174 GAKKED

-222 KHQDGASKQAG
+222 KHQVGASKQAG
-233 SSANKSQTVSA
+233 SSANKSQTVAA
-244 SAKADDKKGNNKKGN
+244 SAKTDDKKGNDKKGN
-259 DTKGDKKESKK
+259 DNKGDKKESKK

-300 GGGGGGGIA
+300 GGGGGMA

-331 AVEAFAT
+331 AVEAFAS

-387 QASNEASKATNEGN
+387 QASTEASKATNEGN

-432 DGDDIPNEPTVE
+432 GGDDIPNEPTVE
-444 ADTSSIDEAKA
+444 ADTSSIDESKA

-468 VEKVSSL
+468 AEKVSSL

-583 ETEMNSQIDEQSAEF
+583 ETEMNSKIDEQSAEF

-616 RSQVEQ
+616 RSQIEQ
-622 GKRKAQRD
+622 GKQKAQRD

-646 ENDKKEEKAWYEK
+646 DNDKKEEKAWYEK
-659 LADAAKDAAKRF
+659 LADAAKDAAKKF

-721 LLKKFADNLIKI
+721 LLKKLADNLIKV
-733 INAVLDKALEIFTT
+733 INAILDKALEIFTA

-863 GGSGLKGIDELPQ
+863 GGSGLNGIDELPQ

-882 LIFSLMGIDVS
+882 LIFSLMGIDVR

-903 DAYQEHK
+903 DAYQERK

-935 AVKLKNT
+935 AIKLKNT

-978 PPLIGKAVAKLA
+978 PPLIGKAIAKLA
-990 AMANPVGGIIAAIKA
+990 TMANPVGGIIAAIKA

-1106 KERKKKQDK
+1106 KERKKKQDE

-1120 VAKTREAQGKAGS
+1120 VAKTRDKQARSGS
-1133 ITAKLGSWGA
+1133 RTAALGSWGA
-1143 KQSDKISDKKEKDG
+1143 KQSDKISAMKEAKEESRFDFTGLTGALQGKKD
-1157 EKRFH
+1157 
-1162 VTGVKDALEGTKTG
+1162 G
-1176 NLGIEV
+1176 NLGINIE
-1182 DNLKSTQAADK
+1182 NLKSTQAADK

-1227 AKAYDEEAKLTDAE
+1227 AKAYDEGAKLTDAE

-1251 SANEKLQSKSG
+1251 SAEEKKNNGQPLN
-1262 ATLTKE
+1262 KE

-1342 VAYLAQHRSI
+1342 AAYLAQHRSI
-1352 RDLKTKKRLEKNRKD
+1352 KDLKTKKRLEKNRKD
-1367 QKL
+1367 QEL

>member
-187 KGDKKDAQGAKKED
+187 KGAKKDAQGAKKED

-432 DGDDIPNEPTVE
+432 GGDDIPNEPTVE

>member
-174 NAKKEDKGAKKED
+174 NAKKEDKGA
-187 KGDKKDAQGAKKED
+187 KKDAQGAKKED

-432 DGDDIPNEPTVE
+432 GGDDIPNEPTVE

-1306 TFDFL
+1306 TIDFL

>member
-26 KQPAPQAQQAQA
+26 TQSAPQAQQAQA
-38 QNEAQAVQAQR
+38 QNEAQAMQAQK

-70 GGAATQAAPQAGKSK
+70 GGAAAQAAPQAGKSK
-85 AQANA
+85 AEANA

-97 AGAKPVNPGAPVQ
+97 TGAKPVNPGAPVQ

-151 QDGKGKSKKDDKKDA
+151 QDGKGKNKKDDKKDA
-166 LGAKKEDK
+166 L
-174 NAKKEDKGAKKED
+174 GAKKED

-233 SSANKSQTVSA
+233 SSANKSQTVTA
-244 SAKADDKKGNNKKGN
+244 SAKTDDKKGNDKKGN
-259 DTKGDKKESKK
+259 DNKGDKKESKK

-300 GGGGGGGIA
+300 GGGGGMA

-387 QASNEASKATNEGN
+387 QASTEASKATNEGN

-432 DGDDIPNEPTVE
+432 GGDDIPNEPTVE

-468 VEKVSSL
+468 AEKVSSL

-583 ETEMNSQIDEQSAEF
+583 ETEMNSKIDEQSAEF

-616 RSQVEQ
+616 RSQIEQ
-622 GKRKAQRD
+622 GKQKAQRD

-646 ENDKKEEKAWYEK
+646 DNDKKEEKAWYEK
-659 LADAAKDAAKRF
+659 LADAAKDAAKKF

-721 LLKKFADNLIKI
+721 LLKKLADNLIKV
-733 INAVLDKALEIFTT
+733 INAILDKALEIFTA

-863 GGSGLKGIDELPQ
+863 GGSGLNGIDELPQ

-903 DAYQEHK
+903 DAYQERK

-935 AVKLKNT
+935 AIKLKNT

-978 PPLIGKAVAKLA
+978 PPLIGKAIAKLA
-990 AMANPVGGIIAAIKA
+990 TMANPVGGIIAAIKA

-1106 KERKKKQDK
+1106 KERKKKQDE

-1120 VAKTREAQGKAGS
+1120 VAKTRDKQARSGS
-1133 ITAKLGSWGA
+1133 RTAALGSWGA
-1143 KQSDKISDKKEKDG
+1143 KQSDKISAMKEAKEESRFDFTGLTGALQGKKD
-1157 EKRFH
+1157 
-1162 VTGVKDALEGTKTG
+1162 G
-1176 NLGIEV
+1176 NLGINIE
-1182 DNLKSTQAADK
+1182 NLKSTQAADK

-1227 AKAYDEEAKLTDAE
+1227 AKAYDEGAKLTDAE

-1251 SANEKLQSKSG
+1251 SAEEKKNNGQPLN
-1262 ATLTKE
+1262 KE

-1342 VAYLAQHRSI
+1342 AAYLAQHRSI
-1352 RDLKTKKRLEKNRKD
+1352 KDLKTKKRLEKNRKD
-1367 QKL
+1367 QEL

>member
-26 KQPAPQAQQAQA
+26 KQSAPQAQQAQA
-38 QNEAQAVQAQR
+38 QNEAQAMQAQK

-70 GGAATQAAPQAGKSK
+70 GGAAAQAAPQAGKSK
-85 AQANA
+85 AEANA

-97 AGAKPVNPGAPVQ
+97 TGAKPVNPGAPVQ

-137 GDLKDAQGEKKKKS
+137 GNLKDAQSEKKKKS
-151 QDGKGKSKKDDKKDA
+151 QDGKGKNKKDDKKDA
-166 LGAKKEDK
+166 L
-174 NAKKEDKGAKKED
+174 GAKKED

-222 KHQDGASKQAG
+222 KHQVGASKQAG
-233 SSANKSQTVSA
+233 SSANKSQTVAA
-244 SAKADDKKGNNKKGN
+244 SAKTDDKKGNDKKGN
-259 DTKGDKKESKK
+259 DNKGDKKESKK

-300 GGGGGGGIA
+300 GGGGGMA

-387 QASNEASKATNEGN
+387 QASTEASKATNEGN

-432 DGDDIPNEPTVE
+432 GGDDIPNEPTVE
-444 ADTSSIDEAKA
+444 ADTSSIDESKA

-468 VEKVSSL
+468 AEKVSSL

-583 ETEMNSQIDEQSAEF
+583 ETEMNSKIDEQSAEF

-616 RSQVEQ
+616 RSQIEQ
-622 GKRKAQRD
+622 GKQKAQRD

-646 ENDKKEEKAWYEK
+646 DNDKKEEKAWYEK
-659 LADAAKDAAKRF
+659 LADAAKDAAKKF

-721 LLKKFADNLIKI
+721 LLKKLADNLIKV
-733 INAVLDKALEIFTT
+733 INAILDKALEIFTA

-903 DAYQEHK
+903 DAYQERK

-935 AVKLKNT
+935 AIKLKNT

-978 PPLIGKAVAKLA
+978 PPLIGKAIAKLA
-990 AMANPVGGIIAAIKA
+990 TMANPVGGIIAAIKA

-1106 KERKKKQDK
+1106 KERKKKQDE

-1120 VAKTREAQGKAGS
+1120 VAKTRDKQARSGS
-1133 ITAKLGSWGA
+1133 RTAALGSWGA
-1143 KQSDKISDKKEKDG
+1143 KQSDKISAMKEAKEESRFDFAGLTGALQGKKD
-1157 EKRFH
+1157 
-1162 VTGVKDALEGTKTG
+1162 G
-1176 NLGIEV
+1176 NLGINIE
-1182 DNLKSTQAADK
+1182 NLKSTQAADK

-1227 AKAYDEEAKLTDAE
+1227 AKAYDEGAKLTDAQ
-1241 KQLLHITALQ
+1241 KKLLHITALQ
-1251 SANEKLQSKSG
+1251 SAEEKKNSG
-1262 ATLTKE
+1262 QPLNKE
-1268 EQHALKRE
+1268 EQHAIKRE

-1306 TFDFL
+1306 TLDFL

-1342 VAYLAQHRSI
+1342 AAYLAQHRSI
-1352 RDLKTKKRLEKNRKD
+1352 KDLKTKKRLEKNRKD

>member
-432 DGDDIPNEPTVE
+432 GGDDIPNEPTVE

-893 KVLKPITAVW
+893 TVLKPITAVW

-1268 EQHALKRE
+1268 EKHALKRE

-1281 EGKPTEIP
+1281 DGKPTEIP

-1306 TFDFL
+1306 TIDFL